1 MPSVTNMAL
10 MQLHRRAE
18 ANDGATLVKTFVD
31 VGPLFTL
38 LSSRDH
44 QILFGRR
51 GTGKTHAL
59 TYLRG
64 HASSQGDFASF
75 IDLRTIGST
84 GGLYADETLPIAE
97 RGTRLLADVLG
108 QLHDDLTDFVLERAE
123 DVDVTAAMNLLDRL
137 GSSITEVRVVGQH
150 EQEAEGTEGHDRAAT
165 GGIDAGISPVG
176 PTLRIRAGGT
186 TTDRRTATT
195 RARVTGIAQH
205 RIHFGEVSR
214 VLTRLIEALP
224 VNRIWLLLDEWA
236 NVPLDL
242 QPLLADLLR
251 RAVFP
256 VGGMTVKIAAIE
268 QRAQFSTGT
277 GRGDYVGIEVG
288 ADAAADLHLDDFM
301 VFAND
306 PDAAK
311 LFFRELLFRHVAA
324 QLAEDGVEDGLAT
337 AEAFQRE
344 AFTQRNA
351 IDEFVRAAEGVPRDA
366 LNVVRLAAMRA
377 DNQPISVEHVRTA
390 ARQWYLNDKERA
402 VAASDE
408 ASELL
413 HWIVDTVIGE
423 RRARAFL
430 LHQQERNARLIADLY
445 DARVLHVIKRGVSS
459 RDRPGAR
466 YDVYQLDFGC
476 YVELIATTRAPQGL
490 FQVDTEG
497 DGGWVAVPADD
508 YRSIRRAVLD
518 LSEFEARPLR
528 LPVL

>member
-1 MPSVTNMAL
+1 

-18 ANDGATLVKTFVD
+18 ASDAATLVETFVD

-44 QILFGRR
+44 QVLYGRR

-59 TYLRG
+59 TFLRA
-64 HASSQGDFASF
+64 HVNERGDFASM

-84 GGLYADETLPIAE
+84 GGLYGDESLPLTE

-123 DVDVTAAMNLLDRL
+123 GIDLTTAMGLLDRL
-137 GSSITEVRVVGQH
+137 GSAITDVRVVGQH
-150 EQEAEGTEGHDRAAT
+150 EQESME
-165 GGIDAGISPVG
+165 
-176 PTLRIRAGGT
+176 
-186 TTDRRTATT
+186 ATT
-195 RARVTGIAQH
+195 HAERTTAGLNADVAGDGPAFGVRLGNESADTQSGSVRARVSGVAQH
-205 RIHFGEVSR
+205 RVHFGEVSR
-214 VLTRLIEALP
+214 VLGRLVGALP
-224 VNRIWLLLDEWA
+224 VQRIWLLLDEWA

-256 VGGMTVKIAAIE
+256 VQGLVVKIAAIE
-268 QRAQFSTGT
+268 QRSQFSADT
-277 GRGDYVGIEVG
+277 GRGDYIGIELG
-288 ADAAADLHLDDFM
+288 ADAAADLDLDDFM

-306 PDAAK
+306 PEAAK
-311 LFFRELLFRHVAA
+311 RFFRELLFKHVRS
-324 QLAEDGVEDGLAT
+324 QIVEETGEAGPST
-337 AEAFQRE
+337 ADEFQRA

-351 IDEFVRAAEGVPRDA
+351 IDEFVQAAEGVPRDA
-366 LNVVRLAAMRA
+366 LNIVRIAAMRA
-377 DNQPISVEHVRTA
+377 GDGPIGVEQVRTA
-390 ARQWYLNDKERA
+390 ARRWYLTDKERA
-402 VAASDE
+402 VGASQEAA
-408 ASELL
+408 ALL

-430 LHQQERNARLIADLY
+430 LGQHERNARLVVDLY

-459 RDRPGAR
+459 RDEPGVR

-490 FQVDTEG
+490 FQAATELE
-497 DGGWVAVPADD
+497 DGAWVAVPAED
-508 YRSIRRAVLD
+508 YRSIRRAILD
-518 LSEFEARPLR
+518 LNEFQARPLP
-528 LPVL
+528 LGGF